1 MFETPDHTFDQSGKI
16 AVTPMTRL
24 FMETRQE
31 NSDLIIPRTGIVLNV
46 TRPGK
51 AVMLVNLSLSE
62 QDVLGIQQDI

>member
-1 MFETPDHTFDQSGKI
+1 MFETPDHTFDPSCQI

-31 NSDLIIPRTGIVLNV
+31 NSDLIISRTGIVLNV